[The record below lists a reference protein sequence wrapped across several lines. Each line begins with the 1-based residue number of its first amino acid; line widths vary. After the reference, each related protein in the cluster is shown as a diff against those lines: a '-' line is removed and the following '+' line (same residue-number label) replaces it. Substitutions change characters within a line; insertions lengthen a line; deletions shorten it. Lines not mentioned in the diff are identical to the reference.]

1 MVNSCLVDALVN
13 LSVCQR
19 ELAEYEQAI
28 ANTKD
33 AIQIYKDIKINDEGI
48 DRYYLFLAK
57 VCMEA
62 GSFEDAYANFLKC
75 YKHRLNLRSEDP
87 AKVEIELN
95 LIMFFKVLKDV
106 TEKHKEVL
114 NIEDKKVLE
123 EKKREAVSVYDKMRN
138 TVLEREEFSKY
149 RDFKSSKFSHLSL
162 YITKEFF
169 DALSAH
175 QVIELNGLLKRLG
188 DITYARGLTE
198 LGKCSFYE

>member
-1 MVNSCLVDALVN
+1 MVDALVN

-75 YKHRLNLRSEDP
+75 CHWPTTLPE
-87 AKVEIELN
+87 
-95 LIMFFKVLKDV
+95 
-106 TEKHKEVL
+106 
-114 NIEDKKVLE
+114 
-123 EKKREAVSVYDKMRN
+123 
-138 TVLEREEFSKY
+138 
-149 RDFKSSKFSHLSL
+149 HL
-162 YITKEFF
+162 
-169 DALSAH
+169 LS
-175 QVIELNGLLKRLG
+175 
-188 DITYARGLTE
+188 
-198 LGKCSFYE
+198 